1 MEKRYSISEVSR
13 ITGVTRK
20 TILAKINRG
29 EISAL
34 RIGKRFMVPQSEMDR
49 CFDLPVT
56 AYAKKEPSTN
66 QAEAA
71 DTASP
76 ITTPTE
82 MDQLRYEVAK
92 LRGDNLHLEDV
103 RRLLEGQLEEYKRR
117 LDAAE
122 EMQSRLVA
130 LLQVEQQ
137 PRRLGF
143 TERVGKAFSVLL
155 GKDVGKS

>member
-71 DTASP
+71 DPAAP
-76 ITTPTE
+76 TPTE

-155 GKDVGKS
+155 GKDVGKA